1 MLFCVHC
8 VLKVQLQLLTAIV
21 KLFLKKPT
29 ETQELVQQVLS
40 LATQVREKM
49 HTVTANRYVLIL
61 TVLLRMPSM
70 SSSSSSILRTDK
82 ACWRRGETPRNWN
95 ESSWFITLETMWTF
109 KFSKGNLDLRCQSAS
124 CISQI
129 LAEPRLTQFL
139 TSLNHCS
146 VALIGGAKED

>member
-49 HTVTANRYVLIL
+49 HTDTVNRYVIIL

-82 ACWRRGETPRNWN
+82 ACWTRGETSRN
-95 ESSWFITLETMWTF
+95 
-109 KFSKGNLDLRCQSAS
+109 
-124 CISQI
+124 
-129 LAEPRLTQFL
+129 
-139 TSLNHCS
+139 
-146 VALIGGAKED
+146 